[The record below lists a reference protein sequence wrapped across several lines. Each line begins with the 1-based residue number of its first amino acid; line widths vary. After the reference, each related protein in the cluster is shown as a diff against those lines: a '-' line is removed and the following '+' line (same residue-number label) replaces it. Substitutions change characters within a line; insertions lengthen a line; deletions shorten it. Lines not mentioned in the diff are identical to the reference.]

1 MKLSLSPILAL
12 YRSAE
17 RLNSNFDAIKE
28 AFENTLSRDG
38 TSPNNMSADIDM
50 NGKRVINLGTPE
62 DPNDAVRLSDVYG
75 LISGD
80 GEFVPTNLTFERTDT
95 TLTVKS
101 STGTDAVLPG
111 ATPFCAGLLTA
122 ADKQKLDA
130 LELTSTARKIPM
142 SSITGLTIANDP
154 LNISTHI
161 TIATGQCRDGS
172 DTYDLRLL
180 TSLTKRI
187 NATFTAGSGNGGLDT
202 GTVAANTGYW
212 VHLIRRSVD
221 GGLDILFSTSAT
233 NPLLP
238 PGYNA
243 FRRIGSILTDSSAN
257 IRKFIQHGDYFELY
271 DRTADFAGVANGS
284 GPYLRQMV
292 CPKGIPLRLRVFLQS
307 LGTTNTTIAFSGVFD
322 PALGAPQLATFKRAQ
337 IRRVVYKDKTNSDY
351 TYGIF
356 DGDVWCDSNGQLYT
370 HSDDSGDQIALG
382 IYGWTDDRSQI
393 T

>member
-1 MKLSLSPILAL
+1 MKLPLSPILAL

-130 LELTSTARKIPM
+130 LELTSTTRKIPM

-154 LNISTHI
+154 LNINTHI

-172 DTYDLRLL
+172 DTYDLKLL

-187 NATFTAGSGNGGLDT
+187 NATFAAGSGNGGLDT

-238 PGYNA
+238 SGYNA
-243 FRRIGSILTDSSAN
+243 FRRIGSILTDASAN
-257 IRKFIQHGDYFELY
+257 IRKFIQHGDYFQLY

-292 CPKGIPLRLRVFLQS
+292 CPKGIPLLLRVYLQS
-307 LGTTNTTIAFSGVFD
+307 VGLTNTAVGFSGVYD
-322 PALGAPQLATFKRAQ
+322 PALGPPQLATLKRAQ
-337 IRRVVYKDKTNSDY
+337 IRRVVYKDKTNLDSN
-351 TYGIF
+351 YGIF
-356 DGDVWCDSNGQLYT
+356 DGDVWCDSNGQVYT
-370 HSDDSGDQIALG
+370 HSDDPGDQIALG
-382 IYGWTDDRSQI
+382 LYGWTDDRSQI